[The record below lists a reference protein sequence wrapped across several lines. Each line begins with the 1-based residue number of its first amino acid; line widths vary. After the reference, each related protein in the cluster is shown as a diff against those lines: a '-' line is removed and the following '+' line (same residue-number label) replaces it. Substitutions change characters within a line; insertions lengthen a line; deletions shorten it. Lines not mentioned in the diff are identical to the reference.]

1 MNTNV
6 GTLTRADVGNDA
18 LCAVPCYNEQR
29 VGEVRASLPAEAA
42 VEAAV
47 RLFAALSDATR
58 LRLLLALGGGA
69 ELCVCD
75 LAHAIE
81 ASFSTT
87 SHHLRKLRDLGLLTV
102 RNDGRM
108 VYYAVRDA
116 RLTRLARLALL
127 DEGADA

>member
-1 MNTNV
+1 MSTNV
-6 GTLTRADVGNDA
+6 GRSARSAGTKDA
-18 LCAVPCYNEQR
+18 LCNVPCYNEQLVR
-29 VGEVRASLPAEAA
+29 EVRANLPTEAS
-42 VEAAV
+42 VEAAT

-58 LRLLLALGGGA
+58 LRLLLALDGRA

-87 SHHLRKLRDLGLLTV
+87 SHHLRKLRDLGLVTV

-108 VYYAVRDA
+108 VYYAVRDL

-127 DEGADA
+127 DEGPDA

>member
-1 MNTNV
+1 MSTNV
-6 GTLTRADVGNDA
+6 GTSTRTAAASDA
-18 LCAVPCYNEQR
+18 LCNVPCYNDQLVR
-29 VGEVRASLPAEAA
+29 EVQASLPANAS

-47 RLFAALSDATR
+47 RLFAALSEPTR

-75 LAHAIE
+75 LAHVIE

-108 VYYAVRDA
+108 VYYAVRDP

-127 DEGADA
+127 DGGDA

>member
-1 MNTNV
+1 MSTNV
-6 GTLTRADVGNDA
+6 RASAHTPSTSDA
-18 LCAVPCYNEQR
+18 LCNVPCYNEKLVR
-29 VGEVRASLPAEAA
+29 EVQASLPGDGS
-42 VEAAV
+42 VEAAA
-47 RLFAALSDATR
+47 RLFAALSDPTR

-75 LAHAIE
+75 LAHVIE

-87 SHHLRKLRDLGLLTV
+87 SHHLRKLRDLGLLTM

-108 VYYAVRDA
+108 VYYAVRDL

-127 DEGADA
+127 DEGPDA

>member
-1 MNTNV
+1 MSTNV
-6 GTLTRADVGNDA
+6 DTSIRTPAAHDA
-18 LCAVPCYNEQR
+18 LCTVPCYNEQLVR
-29 VGEVRASLPAEAA
+29 EVQTSLPTEVS

-47 RLFAALSDATR
+47 RLFAALSDPTR
-58 LRLLLALGGGA
+58 LRLLLALDGGA

-75 LAHAIE
+75 LAHVID

-108 VYYAVRDA
+108 VYYAVRDS
-116 RLTRLARLALL
+116 RLARLARLALL

>member
-1 MNTNV
+1 MSTNV
-6 GTLTRADVGNDA
+6 NTSLRTAAANDA
-18 LCAVPCYNEQR
+18 LCSVPCYNEKL
-29 VGEVRASLPAEAA
+29 VRDVQATLPAEDS
-42 VEAAV
+42 VEAAA
-47 RLFAALSDATR
+47 RLFAAMSDATR
-58 LRLLLALGGGA
+58 LRLLLALGGGP

-75 LAHAIE
+75 LAHVIG

-87 SHHLRKLRDLGLLTV
+87 SHHLRKLRDLGLLSV

-108 VYYAVRDA
+108 VYYAVRDS